1 MKHYFTLQIFIIS
14 ILSLGCNLGNSNYSQ
29 FEFNYGPPLE
39 YIGPRLNQEV
49 YNTDL
54 DSLLEYVYTLKN
66 GKRDSLVYEWYP
78 NRYVE
83 NNINFSV
90 LEIREGRYY
99 HNDTLY
105 SGNVFHSNYNPMN
118 NPTIDYCCDTCSP
131 LDLFLKK
138 DFIVRLGKIISKE
151 TY

>member
-14 ILSLGCNLGNSNYSQ
+14 ILSLSCNIGNSNYSQ

-54 DSLLEYVYTLKN
+54 DSLLEYVFTLKN
-66 GKRDSLVYEWYP
+66 GKRDSLVYEWHP
-78 NRYVE
+78 NRYLE

-90 LEIREGRYY
+90 LEIREGRFY

-105 SGNVFHSNYNPMN
+105 SGNVFHSNYNIIN
-118 NPTIDYCCDTCSP
+118 NPTINYCCDTCSP
-131 LDLFLKK
+131 IDLFLKK
-138 DFIVRLGKIISKE
+138 DFIVRLGKIIYKE